1 MPTPDTSKPIDM
13 HVHLVGNGAGGSG
26 CWLKVSG
33 WHKPMATYM
42 LKHIGVPVKSID
54 DPDFDRIYAENLLRL
69 VRESSLGAIV
79 LLAQDQVYHDDGRRM
94 DFGSFYV
101 PNEYVLKLARE
112 HPEFLPAVSIHPAR
126 PDALAELDRCLEG
139 GAVML
144 KFLPNC
150 HNIDCRNPK
159 YTPFWKRM
167 AEAGLPLLAH
177 TGGEHTVPVIRP
189 EYSNPEI
196 LKGPLDCGVKVI
208 AAHCATKSGVADREY
223 FWTFV
228 EMTKQYPNF
237 YGDNSAFSTP
247 IRGRHSKRCLVE
259 PLASRI
265 LHGSDYPVP
274 VLPHWAL
281 LQRFISWADFLRC
294 KRIPNL
300 LERDY
305 QLKRAIGFGAPSFT
319 KVAGLLRARSVV
331 HS

>member
-1 MPTPDTSKPIDM
+1 MPTPDTSKLIDM

-26 CWLKVSG
+26 CWLRVSG
-33 WHKPMATYM
+33 WHKPLAAYM
-42 LKHIGVPVKSID
+42 LKHIGVPIKSID
-54 DPDFDRIYAENLLRL
+54 HPDFDRLYVENLLRL
-69 VRESSLGAIV
+69 VKESSLGAIV

-101 PNEYVLKLARE
+101 PNEYLLKLARE

-139 GAVML
+139 GAAML
-144 KFLPNC
+144 KILPNC
-150 HNIDCRNPK
+150 HNIDCSNPK

-208 AAHCATKSGVADREY
+208 AAHCATKSGIADKEY
-223 FWTFV
+223 FWSFV

-259 PLASRI
+259 PLANRI

-281 LQRFISWADFLRC
+281 LQHFISWADFLRC
-294 KRIPNL
+294 QRIPNV

-305 QLKRAIGFGAPSFT
+305 QLKRAIGFGADSFT
-319 KVAGLLRARSVV
+319 KVAGLLRQTVNI
-331 HS
+331 